1 MFYVLRGRGGQV
13 RLSPIRTFRGHSGDV
28 LAMAFSASDFLLTAS
43 MDRCVRLWHADTQLC
58 LRRFVHPDIVTA
70 VAFHPADENYVI
82 SGACDGKARIWKP
95 ADHACVAEEHV
106 GAVVTAAEFAADG
119 SAAFVGTFDGHVKVL
134 DVKGLVAGD
143 DGSQP
148 MASADLAAG
157 RSASD
162 DDLKPAPGLGVKR
175 SVDIRATRGGRG
187 KAGGVAG
194 MAVDARRGE
203 VVVSGSDGRV
213 TVVRGGTGA
222 EIVGKM
228 KVGGKKG
235 EAGGVRLGGSVSAD
249 GQFLVFDGVGGVVRV
264 VELEEGRGRD
274 GGRKKETVVGL
285 EGVRVMETGGV
296 SCAAF
301 ATRKAVEVAGLEKEK
316 GGLLIA
322 VGGDDGVIR
331 IVGVP
336 DGVGA

>member
-1 MFYVLRGRGGQV
+1 M
-13 RLSPIRTFRGHSGDV
+13 
-28 LAMAFSASDFLLTAS
+28 
-43 MDRCVRLWHADTQLC
+43 
-58 LRRFVHPDIVTA
+58 HPDIVTA
-70 VAFHPADENYVI
+70 VAFHPTDENYVI
-82 SGACDGKARIWKP
+82 SGACDGVARIWKP

-134 DVKGLVAGD
+134 DVTGLVAGD

-148 MASADLAAG
+148 MASEDLVTG

-162 DDLKPAPGLGVKR
+162 DDLKPAPGLGVRR
-175 SVDIRATRGGRG
+175 SVDIRATRRGRG

-194 MAVDARRGE
+194 MAVDAGRGE

-213 TVVRGGTGA
+213 TVLRGGAA
-222 EIVGKM
+222 EMVGRM

-249 GQFLVFDGVGGVVRV
+249 GRFLVFDGVGGVVRV

-274 GGRKKETVVGL
+274 GGRKRDTVVGV
-285 EGVRVMETGGV
+285 EGVRVMEKGGV

-322 VGGDDGVIR
+322 VGGDDGIVR
-331 IVGVP
+331 IVGVA
-336 DGVGA
+336 DGAGS